1 MLRVILFTS
10 RIEGDFY
17 RNFSDDPGSLACLS
31 NKLAGSTYLLVRK
44 ENNIALG
51 DDNTLVRKSQ
61 SSD

>member
-31 NKLAGSTYLLVRK
+31 NKLAGSTYLLVR
-44 ENNIALG
+44 
-51 DDNTLVRKSQ
+51 RK
-61 SSD
+61 